1 MGIKNGL
8 KVVVLSMPIRDRT
21 RAENNPKRE
30 VHVELHVS
38 GSAPPCGAR
47 HARAAR
53 RAIDVAVTDCAG
65 RSTATSCAL
74 RDATGAIRSR
84 LTWHAEREVRVTVRV
99 PLRVRWAA
107 PSRVAGQRV
116 RC

>member
-1 MGIKNGL
+1 MGIKTGL
-8 KVVVLSMPIRDRT
+8 KVVVLTMPIRDRT
-21 RAENNPKRE
+21 RAENNPKRA
-30 VHVELHVS
+30 VHGASCLWV
-38 GSAPPCGAR
+38 GPPCGAR

-53 RAIDVAVTDCAG
+53 RTIDVAVTDCAG
-65 RSTATSCAL
+65 RSRATSCAL
-74 RDATGAIRSR
+74 RDAIGAIRSR